1 MSFGRLNPSVEGMMI
16 VPYWFYEATMFEFH
30 EKRKLKKIL
39 FSRGMLLLLF
49 VLTAC
54 MVYGAHNAYKKKEVA
69 SARREE
75 LAAELAAL
83 EHRASE
89 LEGDIEELEDSRG
102 IEAELRSRYEVGKEG
117 EEMIVLVEE
126 KAPPAPKEELVK
138 QEKGF
143 WDRMLEAI
151 F

>member
-1 MSFGRLNPSVEGMMI
+1 MMI
-16 VPYWFYEATMFEFH
+16 VPYWFCEATMFEFH

-39 FSRGMLLLLF
+39 FSKGMLLLLF

-89 LEGDIEELEDSRG
+89 LEGDIQELEDSRG
-102 IEAELRSRYEVGKEG
+102 IEAELRNRYEVGREG

-126 KAPPAPKEELVK
+126 EAPSAPKDEVVE

-143 WDRMLEAI
+143 WGKMLEM
-151 F
+151 FF